1 MSEILPPDEP
11 AGPGHDLPSRLPR
24 SITLFLSA
32 CLLLTLLEAGAYLA
46 GGWAAWFT
54 ARLWGL
60 SAVAF
65 VLLSALAIVRAVLA
79 DVRRGRVGVLVLAAA
94 TVFVAFHGIGNV
106 EPTAVSPE
114 STPELA
120 SALTALNRP
129 DLGYTG
135 TGPWGSPAR
144 QLILPAVPSLLMG
157 RSVLAFRLGY
167 AGLFVLGMLLCWT
180 GLRASLSSLRQ
191 AGDIAALT
199 VLSFL
204 SFPLLVESARLYTR
218 IGLPATLAMLAIGW
232 LFLAGDRPSAWRLAA
247 LAWIGCLLGTSSPPG
262 LAGVALLVLFVAT
275 AAIIAARRHDG
286 VMALAWGGVIVPIA
300 AFTGCSFLVR
310 GDMALP
316 DGTSFAPS
324 ALWSALETVLRAALP
339 GQPQLFLS
347 PLLLFPILVYLI
359 VALVGGGK
367 LHDAV
372 LAWWVVIVLFLTVV
386 AQRHTG
392 SRPEAGLSDALVV
405 IPPLVIAMLLW
416 ALRVAWGSQASRLPR
431 PVLAGAAVVLV
442 ATTVLLV
449 HNTDSRHHASARD
462 VVYSHMA
469 ARAAA
474 GGVTPTRPPTLVLLT
489 GGVDPGNSNRYISCF
504 SPGYRPS
511 QPSGEPGRTLRGPTL
526 GHTEPNRW
534 PPALQTAAVEP
545 PVRLDIGRESPPE
558 RIRRAIAAG
567 DIHLS
572 SVRNT
577 GGEREPPGH
586 PASLR

>member
-11 AGPGHDLPSRLPR
+11 AGPGHDHPSRLPR

-32 CLLLTLLEAGAYLA
+32 CLLLSILEAGAYLA
-46 GGWAAWFT
+46 GGWVAWFT

-94 TVFVAFHGIGNV
+94 TVFVAFHGLGHV
-106 EPTAVSPE
+106 EHTALSPE
-114 STPELA
+114 STRELA

-129 DLGYTG
+129 DLGYTS

-157 RSVLAFRLGY
+157 RSVLALRLGH
-167 AGLFVLGMLLCWT
+167 AGLFVLSMLLCWT

-191 AGDIAALT
+191 AGDISALT

-204 SFPLLVESARLYTR
+204 SFPLLVESERLSTR
-218 IGLPATLAMLAIGW
+218 ISLPVALAMLAIGW

-262 LAGVALLVLFVAT
+262 LAGVVLLVVFVAT

-286 VMALAWGGVIVPIA
+286 AMALAWGGVILPIA

-316 DGTSFAPS
+316 DSSSFAPS
-324 ALWSALETVLRAALP
+324 ALWSALETMLRAAFP

-372 LAWWVVIVLFLTVV
+372 LAWWALAVLFLAVV
-386 AQRHTG
+386 AQRHAG
-392 SRPEAGLSDALVV
+392 GRPEAALTDALVV

-442 ATTVLLV
+442 STTVLLV
-449 HNTDSRHHASARD
+449 HNADSRHQVSATD
-462 VVYSHMA
+462 VVYSHVA

-474 GGVTPTRPPTLVLLT
+474 GGVTSTRPPTLVLLN
-489 GGVDPGNSNRYISCF
+489 GGVDLGNANEYLSDF
-504 SPGYRPS
+504 S
-511 QPSGEPGRTLRGPTL
+511 RGT
-526 GHTEPNRW
+526 GQPNR
-534 PPALQTAAVEP
+534 PASRGELLEGRRSPMRSPAGGRRRCKLQEWSRRFVWTSAAKVH
-545 PVRLDIGRESPPE
+545 GREPH
-558 RIRRAIAAG
+558 G
-567 DIHLS
+567 QL
-572 SVRNT
+572 
-577 GGEREPPGH
+577 
-586 PASLR
+586 